1 MAAYRLT
8 EDLAVERGYA
18 FYVTRRNTQHFR
30 DRVDRPIRH
39 PTTLFLYDFQRFNG
53 RRTWVFV
60 VVHLVLN
67 GGTLC
72 FTQLKSLGL
81 WLLILVHN

>member
-1 MAAYRLT
+1 
-8 EDLAVERGYA
+8 
-18 FYVTRRNTQHFR
+18 
-30 DRVDRPIRH
+30 
-39 PTTLFLYDFQRFNG
+39 
-53 RRTWVFV
+53 

-67 GGTLC
+67 SGTLC